1 MDHEAFPLNV
11 NVKQK
16 LDIRIDQ
23 AIKTNSKNLV
33 TRTMN
38 NNENRDSIILEKNV
52 AQKEFEKNKF

>member
-23 AIKTNSKNLV
+23 AIKTNNKNLV